1 MLPAAALQRQA
12 AAGRGMEL
20 KIGAVEK
27 YRQLCQKNKSENY
40 LLDKYIFRKIS
51 IYFTIIFIKLG
62 ISANQAT
69 FLSLLAALGSL
80 CFLVSNAAWAMIAA
94 AILIFFYHTLDHVD
108 GELARYYLREGRQA
122 PSLSGTY
129 FDLLVHRYSSN
140 LMVFFM
146 GISVYRLFGYEFT
159 LVLGFAACMGIS
171 SFPNVIAAL
180 VLVQKLARDP
190 AALEYPGTLQI
201 LQRLE
206 RRQEQIKEAG
216 GDLAARLK
224 KIAGELLFFPG
235 HIIMIMA
242 ALIADLFVPQGFTLL
257 SYSVNFRLLLLVG
270 LAVIYT
276 LKTVLQGWMWV
287 VKFKELR

>member
-1 MLPAAALQRQA
+1 MLPAAARQRQA
-12 AAGRGMEL
+12 AARRGMEL
-20 KIGAVEK
+20 KIGTVEK
-27 YRQLCQKNKSENY
+27 YRQLCQKNESENY

-80 CFLVSNAAWAMIAA
+80 CFLASNAAWAMIAA
-94 AILIFFYHTLDHVD
+94 AILIFLYHMLDHVD

-146 GISVYRLFGYEFT
+146 GISVYRLFGYEFA

-171 SFPNVIAAL
+171 SFPNVVAAL
-180 VLVQKLARDP
+180 VLAGKLAREPGAIRD
-190 AALEYPGTLQI
+190 PGTLQV

-206 RRQEQIKEAG
+206 RKQEQIKEVRG
-216 GDLAARLK
+216 NLAARLK

-242 ALIADLFVPQGFTLL
+242 ALIADLFVPHGFTLL
-257 SYSVNFRLLLLVG
+257 SHAVNFRLLLLAG
-270 LAVIYT
+270 LAAVYT